1 MIHLPFIAESNAL
14 PKAGDLERVR
24 LGWEKWQEAVNH
36 ISDPALAEFANNLT
50 QDTVGRRLLE
60 SVFGNSPYLS
70 QSLLAEIAFLQTLL
84 QNDPDTIFTSL
95 LNGLEQEFGAE
106 DNQKSLMTGLR
117 RGKRQAALLIALAD
131 IANLWPVE
139 KIIINL
145 SIFAETTLKIALDH
159 LLRQAAGRGDFTLK
173 FPQTPARGTGLF
185 IIGMG
190 KLGARELNYSS
201 DIDLIVLF
209 ENDKLTYTGKRS
221 LGDCFVKLTQGLIQ
235 IMNERTADGYV
246 FRTDLR
252 LRPDPGSTPIAIS
265 TLAAETYYET
275 AGQNWERAALIK
287 ARIVAGDA
295 ESGERFLKYLT
306 PFMWRK
312 HLDFAAIDDI
322 HSIKRQIN
330 AHKGLRD
337 IKVAGQNVKL
347 GPGGIREIEFF
358 AQTQQLIW
366 GGRETEMRVGG
377 TFPALNALVV
387 GSHLKAEI
395 RDQLFDAYRFLR
407 RVEHRLQMTEDR
419 QTHLIPESEEGW
431 HALAVFLGY
440 DDADEFAETLLSH
453 LRVVEKH
460 YGELFGEAP
469 SLGGLGNL
477 VFTGAENDP
486 ETLDTL
492 NKMGFSDVTNIATTI
507 RNWHHSR
514 YHATRSERARQILTE
529 LMPALLTALSQT
541 TDPDTAFMKF
551 DEFLSRLPAGIQLF
565 SLFHSNPALLDLV
578 AEIMGSSP
586 RLADRLSRRSIL
598 LDGVLSQGF
607 FDSLPPQDVLRDEL
621 HSALA
626 LTEDFEEVLNISR
639 RWAKDRKFQ
648 LGVQMLRGT
657 TDAEAAAPHFSNI
670 GDILFQEIQP
680 LVEKEFSNQYGVMPK
695 PGLAVIAMGK
705 LGSREMTV
713 ASDIDMIFI
722 YENQDENDHSSG
734 ERSLD
739 HRTYFS
745 RLSQRIINA
754 MTAHTVEGELYEVDM
769 RLRPSG
775 ESGPIASSLESF
787 RRYQTELAWVW
798 EHMALTRAR
807 VINGP
812 SALGEQINQTIHD
825 ILTLPRDPEQLVFD
839 VADMRAKIAEH
850 FPGDEFWNIKFRR
863 GGIIDIEFIAQ
874 YLQLKHAH
882 KHPEILSTNTITT
895 LTLAAEKNLI
905 SREECKQLVEG
916 AGMWHRIQGLLRMC
930 FKEAFTEEKASI
942 ALRQRMASTCGAVD
956 FDELKTTMERIA
968 EGIAEI
974 FNQQIIAPAQQAET
988 KIKPKEDIIS

>member
-607 FDSLPPQDVLRDEL
+607 FDSLPPQDVLR
-621 HSALA
+621 
-626 LTEDFEEVLNISR
+626 
-639 RWAKDRKFQ
+639 
-648 LGVQMLRGT
+648 
-657 TDAEAAAPHFSNI
+657 
-670 GDILFQEIQP
+670 
-680 LVEKEFSNQYGVMPK
+680 
-695 PGLAVIAMGK
+695 
-705 LGSREMTV
+705 
-713 ASDIDMIFI
+713 
-722 YENQDENDHSSG
+722 
-734 ERSLD
+734 
-739 HRTYFS
+739 
-745 RLSQRIINA
+745 
-754 MTAHTVEGELYEVDM
+754 
-769 RLRPSG
+769 
-775 ESGPIASSLESF
+775 
-787 RRYQTELAWVW
+787 
-798 EHMALTRAR
+798 
-807 VINGP
+807 
-812 SALGEQINQTIHD
+812 
-825 ILTLPRDPEQLVFD
+825 
-839 VADMRAKIAEH
+839 
-850 FPGDEFWNIKFRR
+850 
-863 GGIIDIEFIAQ
+863 
-874 YLQLKHAH
+874 
-882 KHPEILSTNTITT
+882 
-895 LTLAAEKNLI
+895 
-905 SREECKQLVEG
+905 
-916 AGMWHRIQGLLRMC
+916 
-930 FKEAFTEEKASI
+930 
-942 ALRQRMASTCGAVD
+942 
-956 FDELKTTMERIA
+956 
-968 EGIAEI
+968 
-974 FNQQIIAPAQQAET
+974 
-988 KIKPKEDIIS
+988 